1 LEKRGLTN
9 TAQFNQKK
17 ERAEFKT
24 IRDKIVT
31 FTTDSKELQRIYMNT
46 QRIFERYS
54 TFAAI
59 RDLQSKNSWRF
70 IIT

>member
-1 LEKRGLTN
+1 MEKRGLTN

-31 FTTDSKELQRIYMNT
+31 FTTDSKEIQRI
-46 QRIFERYS
+46 
-54 TFAAI
+54 
-59 RDLQSKNSWRF
+59 DLLLLSSRQG
-70 IIT
+70 TATATTLA